1 LGTTYHSKEWV
12 NVHKRSLGAQIVQLV
27 AREEGK
33 MVGVFPFAIRPR
45 SMGQIFGFET
55 SFIAKEVASPPA
67 VMENP
72 YGGPVCDPD
81 RPDVFGELLK
91 ASVKVAGPL
100 ARLKVKF
107 SPAVARNASISKALP
122 FSRGQVSML
131 ETLIIDLDRPWDAI
145 RSGFKKRVRSG
156 VKKAKDC
163 GVEVFEATD
172 DSSVRTYHKILTKTY
187 NRSGFSPYPE
197 AFYKD
202 VFNAFL
208 PGRQAK
214 LLLANYQGQ
223 PIAGAFFLMDRN
235 TAYYWTGAFLREFDK
250 VEANALIQATM
261 IEKAKISGF
270 STYDMTGIDAFHPGI
285 SLFKAGFG
293 GQLCRFPSLS
303 WESRASR
310 QVRRLLR
317 TLTKYKLGK
326 LQEAD

>member
-1 LGTTYHSKEWV
+1 
-12 NVHKRSLGAQIVQLV
+12 
-27 AREEGK
+27 
-33 MVGVFPFAIRPR
+33 MVGVFPFAIRRR
-45 SMGQIFGFET
+45 SIGQIFGFDT
-55 SFIAKEVASPPA
+55 SSVAREVASPPA

-72 YGGPVCDPD
+72 YGGPVCASD
-81 RPDVFGELLK
+81 RPDVFRELLR

-100 ARLKVKF
+100 VRLKVKF
-107 SPAVARNASISKALP
+107 SPAFARDASLSTALP

-131 ETLIIDLDRPWDAI
+131 ETLLIDLNRPLDII
-145 RSGFKKRVRSG
+145 RAGFKKRVRSG
-156 VKKAKDC
+156 VKKAKEC

-172 DSSVRTYHKILTKTY
+172 DSSVRTYHGILTKTY

-223 PIAGAFFLMDRN
+223 SVAGAFFLTDRN
-235 TAYYWTGAFLREFDK
+235 TVYYWTGAFLREFDK

-285 SLFKAGFG
+285 ALFKAGFG
-293 GQLCRFPSLS
+293 GQLCRFPSLT

-310 QVRRLLR
+310 QARRLLR
-317 TLTKYKLGK
+317 TLTRYRLGR